1 MAIVTID
8 SVDYEV
14 SVVDMDFVELDEME
28 ETWGG
33 TMVSSRPGTASV
45 YRVWT
50 IETAIHTKA
59 EIETLRAALL
69 APGTVTASGE
79 GIASSGTVVCRG
91 VSVGRAQKLLE
102 DWRTLRFGLEEVT
115 P

>member
-1 MAIVTID
+1 MAVVTIN

-14 SVVDMDFVELDEME
+14 RQVDMDFVELDEME
-28 ETWGG
+28 EAWDG
-33 TMVSSRPGTASV
+33 TMVSSRPATAAV
-45 YRVWT
+45 YRVWA
-50 IETAIHTKA
+50 IETWIHTKA

-79 GIASSGTVVCRG
+79 GIASSGTVTCRA
-91 VSVGRAQKLLE
+91 VNVGRAQKLLE